1 MPNATVLLKNIDKTN
16 QEISR
21 SGDDG
26 AYQFAHVAAGTYN
39 MEVKAPGFAVL
50 QQPSLALAAG
60 IARRLDIKL
69 DIGQVSENVDV
80 IGKGPHP
87 APVSVPR
94 QVRIGG
100 NVQATKLL
108 YQASPVYP
116 ADAQAAG
123 IEGTVLLQAVISTD
137 GNLLGLSAIN
147 TSVDARLRQAAID
160 AVPQWKY
167 QPTLLN
173 DVPVEVI
180 TTITVN
186 FKMGQ

>member
-39 MEVKAPGFAVL
+39 MEVKAPGFAVF

-160 AVPQWKY
+160 AVSQWKY